1 MTTMVQDTLTQK
13 LGDYV
18 EDALALE
25 EGIVDN
31 LDSMIRSLDELE
43 LAQMLQRHRLV
54 SRGNAERLKRRLEQ
68 LERGDLPIRK
78 KIEGVAVSLVKG
90 VSDAIRS
97 DAPGKVG
104 RDAYVL
110 ASTQIAAYE
119 LLKRLAASGGDTGT
133 ARARG
138 GAPGVREE
146 ARRRDREPVGRVL
159 RGNVHRLGRLDVRR
173 GRRPHHLISR
183 R

>member
-1 MTTMVQDTLTQK
+1 MTTMVQDTLTRK

-18 EDALALE
+18 EDTLALE

-31 LDSMIRSLDELE
+31 LDSMVRSLDDLE
-43 LAQMLQRHRLV
+43 VAQMLQRHRLV

-68 LERGDLPIRK
+68 LDRGELPIRK

-119 LLKRLAASGGDTGT
+119 LLKRLAASCGDEGT
-133 ARARG
+133 AELAEAHLAPARKH
-138 GAPGVREE
+138 AEE
-146 ARRRDREPVGRVL
+146 IASHWDAFYEATLTGWVDSTSGEDVGRTT
-159 RGNVHRLGRLDVRR
+159 
-173 GRRPHHLISR
+173 
-183 R
+183 

>member
-1 MTTMVQDTLTQK
+1 MTTMVQDTVQQK

-18 EDALALE
+18 EDTLALE

-31 LDSMIRSLDELE
+31 LDSMIRSLDDLE

-68 LERGDLPIRK
+68 LERGDLPMRK
-78 KIEGVAVSLVKG
+78 KIEGMAVSLVKG

-97 DAPGKVG
+97 DVPGKVG

-119 LLKRLAASGGDTGT
+119 LLKRLAASCGDEGTVELAEAHVASAQKHADEIASQWDAFYEATFTGWVDST
-133 ARARG
+133 S
-138 GAPGVREE
+138 RE
-146 ARRRDREPVGRVL
+146 DVGR
-159 RGNVHRLGRLDVRR
+159 
-173 GRRPHHLISR
+173 IT
-183 R
+183 